1 MAPNE
6 ELLRAYARLAVR
18 KGVNLQSGQV
28 LVLNAPVEARD
39 FVSYLVEEA
48 YRSGA
53 RYVLVNYGDDRVTR
67 LRYLLADDEALD
79 YFPRWMGEGYAQM
92 AREGAAF
99 LSIYAP
105 DPDLLAD
112 IPASRVARGD
122 KARREAFRG
131 YYAYTMSDRARWS
144 LISVPTPAWARKV
157 FPDLSE
163 GEAVEVLWDAVL
175 GISRVR
181 PGDPLENWDL
191 HRRNL
196 ERRVAYLNA
205 KRYRKLHFRGEGTD
219 LVVGLPEGHI
229 WHGGGAT
236 DHAGI
241 PFQPNIPTEE
251 VYTMPHRLEVEG
263 YVRNTK
269 PLNVHGTLVDGFTLW
284 FEGGRV
290 VRFTAERGEETLRHL
305 LDTDE
310 GARHLGEV
318 ALVPVDSPV
327 AQSGLLFYNTLYDE
341 NASCHLAL
349 GQAYPTTLQGGPDL
363 SEDELR
369 ARGANR
375 SLIHE
380 DFMIGSPTL
389 DVDGILP
396 DGTRE
401 PLLRRGLWAFEV

>member
-1 MAPNE
+1 VAFE
-6 ELLRAYARLAVR
+6 EGMLQAYARLAVR

-28 LVLNAPVEARD
+28 LVLNAPLEAKE
-39 FVSYLVEEA
+39 FVAHVVEEA
-48 YRSGA
+48 YRVGA
-53 RYVLVNYGDDRVTR
+53 KYVFVNYGDDRVTR
-67 LRYLLADDEALD
+67 LRYLLASDDALD
-79 YFPRWMGEGYAQM
+79 YFPQWFGEGYAQL

-105 DPDLLAD
+105 DPDLLVD
-112 IPASRVARGD
+112 IAAQRVARGD
-122 KARREAFRG
+122 KARREAFRS
-131 YYAYTMSDRARWS
+131 YYTYTMSDRARWS
-144 LISVPTPAWARKV
+144 LVSVPTPAWAKKV
-157 FPDLSE
+157 FPELPE
-163 GEAVEVLWDAVL
+163 AEAVEALWDVVL
-175 GISRVR
+175 RISRVM
-181 PGDPLENWDL
+181 PGDPLENWDQ
-191 HRRNL
+191 HRRDL
-196 ERRVAYLNA
+196 EQRVAYLNA
-205 KRYRKLHFRGEGTD
+205 KGYRELHFRGEGTD
-219 LVVGLPEGHI
+219 LHLGLPEGHI

-236 DHAGI
+236 DQLGI

-269 PLNVHGTLVDGFTLW
+269 PLNVHGALVDNFTLW
-284 FEGGRV
+284 FEKGRV
-290 VRFTAERGEETLRHL
+290 VRFSVERGEETFRHL

-310 GARHLGEV
+310 GARYLGEV
-318 ALVPVDSPV
+318 ALVSVNSPI

-349 GQAYPTTLQGGPDL
+349 GQAYPTTLKGGTEL
-363 SEDELR
+363 SDDELR

-401 PLLRRGLWAFEV
+401 ALLRQGLWAFEV